1 MSVIEVTAPGDDVED
16 LMDAAGRA
24 LQAWERQADDPRAA
38 TGRDRAEGDLPSRAA
53 RLRHQWRVDAN
64 AIIHSNRPRLGPWL
78 VRMQTFVRRTTWWFL
93 EPVIQQ
99 IRQYQRNSA
108 RVIEDLARQQS
119 TTLGRVA
126 ELEARLALLETQG
139 GEGPVLESDEA

>member
-1 MSVIEVTAPGDDVED
+1 MRVIEITAPDEDVED

-24 LQAWERQADDPRAA
+24 LQAWESQADDPRTAV
-38 TGRDRAEGDLPSRAA
+38 RPDRVDGDLAPRAA
-53 RLRHQWRVDAN
+53 MLRHQWRVDTN

-108 RVIEDLARQQS
+108 RVIEELARQQS
-119 TTLGRVA
+119 TTRDRVA
-126 ELEARLALLETQG
+126 ELEARLALLEAEG
-139 GEGPVLESDEA
+139 GAGRVLESDEA